1 MLSISS
7 KVLGSPQDLSFIEG
21 RVAWS
26 SDVTDAWVVGDP
38 MSQASVDAL
47 FDITGKAPPH
57 AIPEEYARSMDGIAR
72 GSIPWPLVI
81 PQQVLGDHIRSI
93 ASDFEEMLEAV
104 GDYADTL
111 RTSRY
116 VLSQLRSCRVDLA
129 ALRVEQ
135 GKGGSVTLDSFEPGP
150 DSMCLPPVYSHATA
164 TGRLTVREGPRILT
178 LHKDHRRILSSR
190 FDGGRVMQVDFVS
203 LEPRVLRLL
212 ANGSAPNDIYS
223 DVAERIGGGATRRQ
237 VKLATLKMLYG
248 SSRAGITEEVGQISL
263 KSIRQIEEYFG
274 LPSLRAKLSSE
285 LARSGAIK
293 SYWGRPLREANEGH
307 LLISHYTQSTAVD
320 VALCGFGDLIRIF
333 QSEDLDVVP
342 CYVLHDALLLDV
354 HPDAMGRLGEIVQ
367 EGIEIDGLG
376 HFEVSL
382 SPAYLEPEES

>member
-7 KVLGSPQDLSFIEG
+7 KVLGSPQDLSLLEG
-21 RVAWS
+21 KVAWS
-26 SDVTDAWVVGDP
+26 SDLDGAWIVGDP

-47 FDITGKAPPH
+47 FDIMGKTLPH
-57 AIPEEYARSMDGIAR
+57 AIPEEYTRSMDGLAR
-72 GSIPWPLVI
+72 GQIPWPLII

-93 ASDFEEMLEAV
+93 ASDFEEMLEEV
-104 GDYADTL
+104 GDYAETL
-111 RTSRY
+111 RASRY
-116 VLSQLRSCRVDLA
+116 VLSQLRPCRVDLA

-135 GKGGSVTLDSFEPGP
+135 GRGGSTVLDSFEPGP
-150 DSMCLPPVYSHATA
+150 DSMCPPPVYSHATA
-164 TGRLTVREGPRILT
+164 TGRLTVREGPRILN

-212 ANGSAPNDIYS
+212 AEGSAPIDIYS
-223 DVAERIGGGATRRQ
+223 DVADRLGGAANRRQ

-248 SSRAGITEEVGQISL
+248 SSRAGIAEEVGQIGS

-274 LPSLRAKLSSE
+274 LPGLRAKLSSE
-285 LARSGAIK
+285 LARSGMIR
-293 SYWGRPLREANEGH
+293 SYWGRPLREAIESH

-320 VALCGFGDLIRIF
+320 VALCGFGDLIRIL
-333 QSEDLDVVP
+333 QSEDLDAVP

-354 HPDAMGRLGEIVQ
+354 HPEALGRLGEIVAS
-367 EGIEIDGLG
+367 GIEIDGLG

-382 SPAYLEPEES
+382 SPAYLDPEES